1 VGTRFVVTEKFGG
14 EGMHADDDRR
24 KAEAGAVR
32 WGDDERVYVR
42 DPGIRSRRALRGLS
56 VCGART
62 KNEEI

>member
-1 VGTRFVVTEKFGG
+1 
-14 EGMHADDDRR
+14 MHADDDRR